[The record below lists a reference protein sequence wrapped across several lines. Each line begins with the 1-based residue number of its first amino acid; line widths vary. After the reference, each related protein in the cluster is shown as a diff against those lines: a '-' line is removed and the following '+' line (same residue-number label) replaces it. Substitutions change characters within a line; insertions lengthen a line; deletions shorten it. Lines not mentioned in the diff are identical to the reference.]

1 MSEGAAGSPG
11 GGFFGSVNAE
21 IRMILAVFYIA
32 YPAPQN
38 HPRRD
43 RRKCFSGRLSK
54 HLSQKSNSGES
65 ALGRVAPGAR
75 AGVPINDRRSC
86 RHGECRRITDPA
98 RRWGQRTAERQ
109 NLAMRFRHKARA
121 TAGVADQ
128 RIGAGRDIRDNRI
141 ATHSRPTKL
150 ASSWRPNARTTT
162 SAMSAHHRSKL
173 SACGPPHRPDGVR
186 TGFRRPYRRH
196 GHHCRRRPTACAAI
210 HRRSARW
217 SRNRPRYR
225 RRTHRRRRYG
235 HPAWSASN

>member
-86 RHGECRRITDPA
+86 QHSECRR
-98 RRWGQRTAERQ
+98 E
-109 NLAMRFRHKARA
+109 MRFRHKART
-121 TAGVADQ
+121 TAGCRDQ

-150 ASSWRPNARTTT
+150 APSWRPNARTTT
-162 SAMSAHHRSKL
+162 SAMSAHHRSKP
-173 SACGPPHRPDGVR
+173 SACGRPHRPDGVR
-186 TGFRRPYRRH
+186 TGFRRPYRRR
-196 GHHCRRRPTACAAI
+196 GHHCRRRPTAYAAI

-235 HPAWSASN
+235 HPAWSVSN